1 MSEELDAAYE
11 AAAAAIGRADA
22 LLVTTHESPDGDAIG
37 SLLAAEL
44 ALSRAGHDVATFI
57 GGTGRFPRELRWL
70 GTDAIARVA
79 PEDAAR
85 RTLLALDCG
94 SARRIGDGEALL
106 RRVAGSVNVDHHH
119 DNTRFAD
126 VDVVDPSAACTTMML
141 ARLLD
146 ALGRPLEADVATR
159 LYVGLVTDT
168 GRFAYANTDAAAL
181 RLAARLVETG
191 ARPATVFR
199 ELYEKTPLA
208 KGRLLARGLERVES
222 LLDGRLL
229 LTSLTRA
236 DFAETGAEDADS
248 DGIID
253 HLRTGVE
260 GLAALLEPGG
270 RRVARGARR
279 GWRRTRPGGRL
290 LERPAVRRAEGL
302 HRPGARCP
310 WPLSRVPRRR
320 PDCSSWTRRRDRRP
334 SRPSRRYA
342 RSSAARSATRARSTP
357 SRPA

>member
-44 ALSRAGHDVATFI
+44 ALSRAGHDVVTFI

-248 DGIID
+248 DGIVD
-253 HLRTGVE
+253 HLRAVE
-260 GLAALLEPGG
+260 GVAAAALIREPPAVSGPAWKVSL
-270 RRVARGARR
+270 RSSSPAVDVSRVARAGGGGGHVQAAGFSSDLPFDELRAFIARELDAR
-279 GWRRTRPGGRL
+279 GR
-290 LERPAVRRAEGL
+290 
-302 HRPGARCP
+302 
-310 WPLSRVPRRR
+310 
-320 PDCSSWTRRRDRRP
+320 
-334 SRPSRRYA
+334 
-342 RSSAARSATRARSTP
+342 
-357 SRPA
+357 